1 MSAAEGFRVDMHV
14 KVLDEGVLRRA
25 KARDMDALVYAPH
38 FTPLPEIERRAAAY
52 TDEELLVVPAR
63 EIFTGDWHD
72 RKHLLAIGLD
82 SPVPDFITPEGALLE
97 LRGQDA
103 AALVPHPEFLTVSL
117 DRADVERYRSLLDG
131 TEIYN
136 PKFWPHHARRA
147 ASIAEEAS
155 LPAFASSYAH
165 LGRSVGEAWTT
176 FDRADVEPGP
186 SSTRSGMGR
195 PDGGWLV
202 DRTWS
207 DRVEAFV
214 GALTDGVSRSVSR
227 RTGLTHRLR
236 CLAEF
241 AHLGYENSLP
251 KAVRLFRPQLPGTH
265 PGRPLY
271 DGRFDDV
278 RVY

>member
-1 MSAAEGFRVDMHV
+1 VSAAEGFRVDMHV
-14 KVLDEGVLRRA
+14 KVLGEDVLRRA

-52 TDEELLVVPAR
+52 SDEELLVVPAR

-82 SPVPDFITPEGALLE
+82 SPVPDFITLEGALLE

-103 AALVPHPEFLTVSL
+103 AILVPHPDFLTVSL
-117 DRADVERYRSLLDG
+117 DRADVARYRSLLDG
-131 TEIYN
+131 AEIYN
-136 PKFWPHHARRA
+136 PKFWPHHGRRA
-147 ASIAEEAS
+147 ASIAEEAA

-165 LGRSVGEAWTT
+165 LGGSVGEAWTT

-186 SSTRSGMGR
+186 AFTRSGAGR
-195 PDGGWLV
+195 SDGGWLV
-202 DRTWS
+202 DRTRS

-214 GALTDGVSRSVSR
+214 EALTEGVSRSVSR
-227 RTGLTHRLR
+227 RTGLSHRLR

-241 AHLGYENSLP
+241 AHLGYENSLT
-251 KAVRLFRPQLPGTH
+251 KAIRLLRPQLPGTH

-271 DGRFDDV
+271 DGRFDDI

>member
-1 MSAAEGFRVDMHV
+1 MHV
-14 KVLDEGVLRRA
+14 KVLDEDVLRRA

-82 SPVPDFITPEGALLE
+82 SPVPDFITLEGALLE
-97 LRGQDA
+97 LRSQDA
-103 AALVPHPEFLTVSL
+103 ATLVPHPDFLTVSL
-117 DRADVERYRSLLDG
+117 DRADVDRYRSLLDG
-131 TEIYN
+131 AEIYN
-136 PKFWPHHARRA
+136 PKFWPHHGRRA
-147 ASIAEEAS
+147 AAIAEEAA

-165 LGRSVGEAWTT
+165 LGGSVGEAWTA
-176 FDRADVEPGP
+176 FDPADVEPGP
-186 SSTRSGMGR
+186 SSTRGPASR
-195 PDGGWLV
+195 SDGGWLV

-214 GALTDGVSRSVSR
+214 EALTAGVPQSTSR
-227 RTGLTHRLR
+227 RTGLVHRLR

-251 KAVRLFRPQLPGTH
+251 KAIRTVQPRLSSTH